1 MVLMRFQPLSKDS
14 FEALGCRLLSL
25 GADMRRR
32 KFISLLGGA
41 AAAWPVVAR
50 AQQAKRVG
58 VLDLGNVDAQSF
70 RTELREGLR
79 KSGYAEGQNIDY
91 AFRSA
96 ETNASLLPML
106 AAELVAL
113 KVDVLVA
120 LYTPCALAAQQA
132 TREIPIVTLSGDPV
146 GLGLVASLSRPG
158 GNITGIDMMGAALHG
173 KCVELFRDM
182 LPSVRRIAAVGNAAD
197 PFSKPFMEQVR
208 LAGKTTGIEIAPEI
222 TVRTQDEIDAAFSA
236 VKKEMADAAVVQAS
250 LSTQHLVNLAFK
262 HRLPAATVSRSFA
275 EFGGLMSYGVDGPNA
290 FRLSSVF
297 VKKILQGSK
306 PADLPV
312 EQPTK
317 FELVINLKTA
327 KALGLTIP
335 PVLLARADDVIE

>member
-1 MVLMRFQPLSKDS
+1 MK
-14 FEALGCRLLSL
+14 
-25 GADMRRR
+25 RRE
-32 KFISLLGGA
+32 FITLLGGA
-41 AAAWPVVAR
+41 TAAAWPVMAR
-50 AQQAKRVG
+50 AQHPKRIG

-79 KSGYAEGQNIDY
+79 KSGYIEGQNIEY
-91 AFRSA
+91 AFRSGND
-96 ETNASLLPML
+96 NATLSKL

-132 TREIPIVTLSGDPV
+132 TRDIPIVTVSGDPV
-146 GLGLVASLSRPG
+146 GLGLVASLARPG
-158 GNITGIDMMGAALHG
+158 GNITGISLMAAELHG

-182 LPSVRRIAAVGNAAD
+182 LPSVHRVAVVGKDAD
-197 PFSKPFMEQVR
+197 PFSKPLLEKVR
-208 LAGKTTGIEIAPEI
+208 LAGRTMGIEIAP
-222 TVRTQDEIDAAFSA
+222 VVMVHAQDELDAAFSTA
-236 VKKEMADAAVVQAS
+236 KKERADAMAVQAS
-250 LSTQHLVNLAFK
+250 LSTQHLVSLAFK

-297 VKKILQGSK
+297 VQKILQGSK

-317 FELVINLKTA
+317 FELVINLRTA
-327 KALGLTIP
+327 KALELNIAESF
-335 PVLLARADDVIE
+335 LLRADAIIE

>member
-1 MVLMRFQPLSKDS
+1 MPITI
-14 FEALGCRLLSL
+14 G
-25 GADMRRR
+25 RREL
-32 KFISLLGGA
+32 IAALGGA
-41 AAAWPVVAR
+41 AAWPLAAR
-50 AQQAKRVG
+50 AQQPKIRRVG
-58 VLDLGNVDAQSF
+58 VLILGTADAQSF
-70 RTELREGLR
+70 GTELRAGLR
-79 KSGYAEGQNIDY
+79 QSGYFEGQNIEY
-91 AFRSA
+91 VFRSA
-96 ETNASLLPML
+96 DNDASSLPML

-222 TVRTQDEIDAAFSA
+222 MVRTQDEIDAAFSA

-335 PVLLARADDVIE
+335 PVLLARADEVIE

>member
-1 MVLMRFQPLSKDS
+1 MK
-14 FEALGCRLLSL
+14 
-25 GADMRRR
+25 RRQ
-32 KFISLLGGA
+32 FITLLGGV

-50 AQQAKRVG
+50 ALQAKRVG

-79 KSGYAEGQNIDY
+79 KSGYVEGQNIEY

-96 ETNASLLPML
+96 DNNAGLSKL

-132 TREIPIVTLSGDPV
+132 TREIPTVTVSGDPV
-146 GLGLVASLSRPG
+146 GLGLVASLARPG
-158 GNITGIDMMGAALHG
+158 GNITGISLMAAELHG

-182 LPSVRRIAAVGNAAD
+182 LPSVHRMAVVGNDAD
-197 PFSKPFMEQVR
+197 PFSKPLLEKVR
-208 LAGKTTGIEIAPEI
+208 LAGRTMGIEIAP
-222 TVRTQDEIDAAFSA
+222 VVMVHAQDELDAAFSTA
-236 VKKEMADAAVVQAS
+236 KKERADAMVVQAS
-250 LSTQHLVNLAFK
+250 LSTQHLVSLAFK

-297 VKKILQGSK
+297 VQKILQGSK
-306 PADLPV
+306 PADLPI

-317 FELVINLKTA
+317 FELVINLRTA
-327 KALGLTIP
+327 KTLELNIAESF
-335 PVLLARADDVIE
+335 LLRADTIIE